1 VTRSS
6 AFVPHD
12 LRSPINGAA
21 AGPLEGLTCVVKD
34 MFDIVGEVAGAGNP
48 AWLADHAP
56 AATNADVI
64 ARVLGAGA
72 SITGK
77 TICDEFFYS
86 ILGANAHY
94 GTPVNPRTPG
104 RLPGGSSSGS
114 ATAVASGV
122 ADFSLG
128 SDTGGSVR
136 IPATAN
142 GIYGIRPTHGRVSLC
157 GALPLAESFD
167 TVGWFAASAG
177 LLRKIAPVLL
187 QGKSAPVPIT
197 NVIYAKD
204 LMALTDHVVRAAFA
218 SFESRCTGILPL
230 PTEVEVAPEG
240 FDDWRETFR
249 VIQGYEA
256 WQAYGAWL
264 GSHEAELGPG
274 TKERFAYAKM
284 VRRESADRAR
294 AHMDS
299 IRSHIR
305 AIIQQGTVLMMPT
318 APALAP
324 LLTSPPAE
332 LDFYRTRVMD
342 FTCIAGLGGL
352 PQISIPACS
361 ADGVPIGVS
370 LVGWPGAD
378 ESLLE
383 FGISLSPFCGGRWL
397 A

>member
-1 VTRSS
+1 MKKSS

-21 AGPLEGLTCVVKD
+21 AGPLEGLACVVKD
-34 MFDIVGEVAGAGNP
+34 MFDIAGEVAGAGNP
-48 AWLADHAP
+48 AWLAGHAP

-64 ARVLGAGA
+64 TRVLDAGA

-94 GTPVNPRTPG
+94 GTPVNPRTPN

-114 ATAVASGV
+114 ATAVASGA
-122 ADFSLG
+122 ADFALG

-136 IPATAN
+136 IPAMVN
-142 GIYGIRPTHGRVSLC
+142 GIYGIRPTHGRVGLR
-157 GALPLAESFD
+157 GVLPLAKTFD

-187 QGKSAPVPIT
+187 QGKSEPAPIT
-197 NVIYAKD
+197 NVIHAKD
-204 LMALTDHVVRAAFA
+204 LMALVDPVVRAAFTR
-218 SFESRCTGILPL
+218 FESRCTGILPSA
-230 PTEVEVAPEG
+230 TEVEVAPESL
-240 FDDWRETFR
+240 DDWRETFR

-264 GSHEAELGPG
+264 DSHGAELGPG
-274 TKERFAYAKM
+274 TKERFASAKM
-284 VRRESADRAR
+284 VNRATADRALSR
-294 AHMDS
+294 MDS
-299 IRSHIR
+299 IRSHVR
-305 AIIQQGTVLMMPT
+305 AVVQQGTVLMMPT

-324 LLTSPPAE
+324 LLTSSPAE
-332 LDFYRTRVMD
+332 LDVYRTRVMS

-352 PQISIPACS
+352 PQISIPAGS

-370 LVGWPGAD
+370 LIGWPGAD
-378 ESLLE
+378 ETLLE
-383 FGISLSPFCGGRWL
+383 LAVLLSLFCGE
-397 A
+397 

>member
-1 VTRSS
+1 MKTTG

-12 LRSPINGAA
+12 LRSPIKGAVG
-21 AGPLEGLTCVVKD
+21 GPLEGLTCAVKD

-64 ARVLGAGA
+64 TRVLNAGA
-72 SITGK
+72 AITGK

-94 GTPVNPRTPG
+94 GTPVNPRTPD

-114 ATAVASGV
+114 ATAVAGGA
-122 ADFSLG
+122 ADFALG

-136 IPATAN
+136 IPAMAN
-142 GIYGIRPTHGRVSLC
+142 GIYGFRPTHGRVSLR
-157 GALPLAESFD
+157 GVLPLAQTFD

-187 QGKSAPVPIT
+187 QGKSEPAPIT
-197 NVIYAKD
+197 NVFRAKD
-204 LMALTDHVVRAAFA
+204 MMALADPAVRAAFA
-218 SFESRCTGILPL
+218 RFESRCTGILPFT
-230 PTEVEVAPEG
+230 TEAEVAPDG
-240 FDDWRETFR
+240 LDDWRETFR

-264 GSHEAELGPG
+264 ESHDAELGPG
-274 TKERFAYAKM
+274 TKDRFAYAKT
-284 VRRESADRAR
+284 VNEETAESAR
-294 AHMDS
+294 AHMDR

-305 AIIQQGTVLMMPT
+305 TVVQQGTVLMMPT

-324 LLTSPPAE
+324 LLTSTPAE
-332 LDFYRTRVMD
+332 LDLYRTRVMG
-342 FTCIAGLGGL
+342 FTCLAGLAGL
-352 PQISIPACS
+352 PQISIPAGKV
-361 ADGVPIGVS
+361 DGVPIGVS
-370 LVGWPGAD
+370 LIGWAGAD
-378 ESLLE
+378 ETLLE
-383 FGISLSPFCGGRWL
+383 LAVSLGAFCGE
-397 A
+397 